1 MDLDGGSW
9 IPSESQTGNQVMKD
23 CCGVWAF
30 VSPILIVQDYYCVC
44 SFTTITNLAISDCT
58 RSIIVDNLRHQSL
71 HSQDHTSIGFAL
83 VYLKYNDPEQ
93 SLNNI
98 LGSLLKQLVQDQVFL
113 CTAMSK
119 LYESYGDLGISPSSK
134 DISEALLHSLS
145 LYFEV
150 FLIVDALD
158 ECSNDTRWGMIEALQ
173 SLTPNVCILIL
184 SRPRGD
190 IGEDLK
196 DFKRLEAKANKADI
210 ELFIDAQIQKYSNL
224 RRIVERSPSLR
235 GDIEE
240 GVVRTARE
248 MCAHHPNVKSISTQC
263 HTMEDCPGFY
273 WLGFTWSL
281 WQVQPRCPFRTF
293 DTD

>member
-1 MDLDGGSW
+1 MDLDGGFW
-9 IPSESQTGNQVMKD
+9 IPNDSQTGNQVMKD

-30 VSPILIVQDYYCVC
+30 VSTFWLLDYGLESDLGHSWRRQDYYCVC

-58 RSIIVDNLRHQSL
+58 RSIVVDNLRHQRL
-71 HSQDHTSIGFAL
+71 HSQDHTSIGIAF

-98 LGSLLKQLVQDQVFL
+98 LGSLLKQLIQDQGSL
-113 CTAMSK
+113 STAMSK
-119 LYESYGDLGISPSSK
+119 LYEPYGDLGMPPSSK
-134 DISEALLHSLS
+134 DISEALLHSLG
-145 LYFEV
+145 LYSEV

-158 ECSNDTRWGMIEALQ
+158 ECSDDARWGIIEALR

-196 DFKRLEAKANKADI
+196 DFKRLEIKANKADI
-210 ELFIDAQIQKYSNL
+210 ELFIDAQIQKNSNL

-235 GDIEE
+235 GDIKE

-263 HTMEDCPGFY
+263 HI
-273 WLGFTWSL
+273 
-281 WQVQPRCPFRTF
+281 VN
-293 DTD
+293 